1 MNSALRAQGLA
12 FCGLA
17 AAVSVACMLLPPL
30 TDGVE
35 LLLISGLILALGVP
49 HGALDTVFAR
59 QVYQLQS
66 VRAWLLAAMLY
77 GGLMA
82 LVVWT
87 WVMSPTGFL
96 VGFLV
101 LSIAHFA
108 GDLEPGVRT
117 SSRILYAGAVLV
129 LPSLRFE
136 SDVARLFGFLAGPTS
151 GVSLAAALSALAWP
165 WLACCA
171 AAAVIETRQHWR
183 AGVEILAVV
192 VLALC
197 ASPLVGFAV
206 FFCGMHS
213 LRHVIRT
220 YQYADRASLVLLAGA
235 AAVPMLIVLLATAA
249 VWLFLDQS
257 TLSRGVTQLLFV
269 GLAALTVPHMVLVER
284 VRLSGWRLGAA
295 TL

>member
-1 MNSALRAQGLA
+1 MNSALRAQGLM

-17 AAVSVACMLLPPL
+17 AAVSVASMLLPPL

-59 QVYQLQS
+59 QVYQLRS
-66 VRAWLLAAMLY
+66 TKAWLVAALLY

-82 LVVWT
+82 LVILT
-87 WVMSPTGFL
+87 WMWSPTGFL
-96 VGFLV
+96 IGFLL

-108 GDLEPGVRT
+108 GDLEPGVRV

-136 SDVARLFGFLAGPTS
+136 SDVARLFGFLAGPAS

-171 AAAVIETRQHWR
+171 AAALIETRQHWR
-183 AGVEILAVV
+183 ASVEILAIV

-220 YQYADRASLVLLAGA
+220 YQYADRASWVLLAGA

-257 TLSRGVTQLLFV
+257 TLSQGVTQLLFV

-295 TL
+295 GT